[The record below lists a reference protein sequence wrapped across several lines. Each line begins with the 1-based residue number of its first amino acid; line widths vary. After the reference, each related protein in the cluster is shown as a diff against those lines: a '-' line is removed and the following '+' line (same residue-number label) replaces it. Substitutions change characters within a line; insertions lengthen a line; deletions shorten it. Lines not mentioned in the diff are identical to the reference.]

1 MNIDD
6 FVRIARYTHV
16 GSIYGDK
23 SLMDFAEAVAYE
35 SSERQLT
42 HCINLLEKYG
52 MKEAADILRGEG

>member
-1 MNIDD
+1 MDIKD
-6 FVRIARYTHV
+6 FSRIAKYTYV

-35 SSERQLT
+35 SRENTLT
-42 HCINLLEKYG
+42 NCINLLDKYG

>member
-1 MNIDD
+1 MDMND
-6 FVRIARYTHV
+6 FKRIAKYTNV

-23 SLMDFAEAVAYE
+23 SLISFAEAVAYE

-42 HCINLLEKYG
+42 HCINLLDKYG

>member
-1 MNIDD
+1 MNTDD

-16 GSIYGDK
+16 GSIYANK